1 MQFQV
6 PQFIETEDKIIGPFS
21 LRQFL
26 YVGIAGAFSM
36 MLYFTVNT
44 WLWAFL
50 SVFLVGLSIA
60 FATIK
65 MNGRQLP
72 LVLFSA
78 VSYLWKPKIYV
89 WQPEHPA
96 LPKNEAALRAV
107 AGAESSLE
115 SILSGLALKRAM
127 DKVQVGT
134 TASQEAGKL
143 TMNRFKERYQ
153 ILHKLAGDRQ
163 AARRI
168 DYR

>member
-72 LVLFSA
+72 LLLFS
-78 VSYLWKPKIYV
+78 P
-89 WQPEHPA
+89 
-96 LPKNEAALRAV
+96 
-107 AGAESSLE
+107 
-115 SILSGLALKRAM
+115 LSFL
-127 DKVQVGT
+127 
-134 TASQEAGKL
+134 
-143 TMNRFKERYQ
+143 F
-153 ILHKLAGDRQ
+153 
-163 AARRI
+163 
-168 DYR
+168 